1 MSAVATGERLLAGPT
16 AWVAESL
23 AEHRRRLGA
32 APAGNQVLE
41 AIEVA
46 GLRGRGGAEFP
57 AGPKWR
63 AVAGRRGTPV
73 VLVNG
78 AEADPLSL
86 KDRTLLV
93 MRPHLV
99 WDGTLAA
106 AEVLGAAEVVV
117 YIGRDHADARQAMA
131 AAMAERRASGDIVR
145 RVSIRFVAAPASY
158 VAGEETAAVRVAGG
172 GPPLPTF
179 RPPRPFE
186 RGVRGR
192 PTLVHNVET
201 LAAAALAGRGAGAT
215 TRLFTLG
222 GAVGRP
228 GVTEA
233 PIAASLGELLERA
246 GADRSSAAVLVGG
259 CSGTWVP
266 LLQGRELG
274 LDQLGAGCGSVHV
287 MEPGRCG
294 LAVTAGI
301 LAFLAEQSAGQC
313 GPCRVGL
320 PAVARVLHRVALGGA
335 RADDGRLLS
344 RWASQLSGRRGAC
357 AHPDG
362 AARVL
367 ASALRVFADDLRRHL
382 HRGPCPGALDG

>member
-1 MSAVATGERLLAGPT
+1 VSTIAARGQLLEGPT
-16 AWVAESL
+16 AWAPESL
-23 AEHRRRLGA
+23 AEHRRRLGST
-32 APAGNQVLE
+32 PAGDRVLE
-41 AIEVA
+41 AIEA
-46 GLRGRGGAEFP
+46 AQLRGRGGAEFP
-57 AGPKWR
+57 AGAKWR
-63 AVAGRRGTPV
+63 AVAARRGSPV

-78 AEADPLSL
+78 AEADPMSL

-99 WDGTLAA
+99 WDGALAA

-117 YIGRDHADARQAMA
+117 YIGRDHTDGRQAMEA
-131 AAMAERRASGDIVR
+131 ALAERRSSGGLGR
-145 RVSIRFVAAPASY
+145 RVSIRFVEAPARY
-158 VAGEETAAVRVAGG
+158 VAGEETAAVRVASG
-172 GPPLPTF
+172 GPALPTF

-222 GAVGRP
+222 GAIGRP

-233 PIAASLGELLERA
+233 PVAASLGELLECA
-246 GADRSSAAVLVGG
+246 SADRSSAAVLVGG
-259 CSGTWVP
+259 CFGTWVP
-266 LLQGRELG
+266 LPEGRELG
-274 LDQLGAGCGSVHV
+274 LDRLGAGCGSIHV
-287 MEPGRCG
+287 LERGQCG
-294 LAVTAGI
+294 LAVTASI
-301 LAFLAEQSAGQC
+301 VSFLAEHSAGQC

-320 PAVARVLHRVALGGA
+320 PAVAQVLHRLALGGA
-335 RADDGRLLS
+335 KSGDGERLS
-344 RWASQLSGRRGAC
+344 RWASQLSGGRGAC

-362 AARVL
+362 AARLL

-382 HRGPCPGALDG
+382 HRGPCPGVRGG